1 MDDKKKA
8 EIRQNITQLVE
19 EGIAPLVNRCITQR
33 LVQYAE
39 YLHEELVPYPV
50 TGVAEQH
57 VDTLMALRHDTGEV
71 FITEIDAAA
80 LDFAIEAINARER
93 ALTLRPIGESP
104 RTIADEMEAWSEKKM
119 SANGSSRIDR
129 TLVREWAK
137 RLRGEA

>member
-1 MDDKKKA
+1 MNDEKKA
-8 EIRQNITQLVE
+8 EIRQKITQLVE

-39 YLHEELVPYPV
+39 HLHEEFVPYPV

-57 VDTLMALRHDTGEV
+57 VDTLMALRHDTCEV

-104 RTIADEMEAWSEKKM
+104 KAIADEMEAWSEKKM
-119 SANGSSRIDR
+119 TASGSSRIDR